1 MVIEEDFNNKN
12 QLNKILKKVDTIQG
26 KAIIDPQNKTINAK
40 FSATMTGDYM
50 LNDGFTPKQ
59 LEQLGLVMDAK
70 IEPIK
75 KDIKD
80 IKDRLTN
87 VENRLENVENRL
99 DAVEKD
105 IKVIKNCP
113 TIERDMKRWGKNS
126 SFYFFL

>member
-1 MVIEEDFNNKN
+1 MVIEEEFNNKN

-50 LNDGFTPKQ
+50 PNDGFTPKQ

-87 VENRLENVENRL
+87 VENRL

-105 IKVIKNCP
+105 IKAIKNCP
-113 TIERDMKRWGKNS
+113 TIQKELENK
-126 SFYFFL
+126 